1 MHILSVSALMDAE
14 TGGGNAERV
23 LQLSKAFARAG
34 ATASVLT
41 LDIGLTS
48 SRQAAFGPVRIIALR
63 CLQRRFLI
71 PATSK
76 AELRRAMADAD
87 VIHLTNHWTML
98 NAMAARA
105 AIALGKPYVVCPA
118 GALPVFGR
126 SKFLKA
132 GYNAVAGRR
141 MVRDAKG
148 WVAVTSAER
157 LQFAAYGVDPSRV
170 TVIPNGIWMN
180 DFADALNTP
189 DIRARFGIGDAVV
202 ILFVG
207 RLNPIKGPDLLL
219 DAFAG
224 MQKKTRNICL
234 LYAGPD
240 EGMRSSLARH
250 ASELGLSGRVH
261 FAGFLA
267 GADKLA
273 AYRAA
278 DIVVVPSRSE
288 AMSLV
293 ALEAGAC
300 GKPVVLTEN
309 CGFDE
314 AAAAGGGI
322 VVSANPDAIGGGL
335 ARLADDAALRTNMG
349 AQLKKLVQTRYTWPI
364 SAKQYLELFARVR
377 HGRN

>member
-1 MHILSVSALMDAE
+1 
-14 TGGGNAERV
+14 V
-23 LQLSKAFARAG
+23 LA
-34 ATASVLT
+34 
-41 LDIGLTS
+41 LDIGLTPA
-48 SRQAAFGPVRIIALR
+48 RRAAFGPVKIVALH

-71 PATSK
+71 PLPSTRTL
-76 AELRRAMADAD
+76 ERAAADAE
-87 VIHLTNHWTML
+87 VIHLTNHWTLL
-98 NAMAARA
+98 NAMMARA
-105 AIALGKPYVVCPA
+105 AAAMGKPYVVCPA

-141 MVRDAKG
+141 LVRDANG
-148 WVAVTSAER
+148 WVAVTAAER
-157 LQFAAYGVDPSRV
+157 LQFLPYGVDPSRV
-170 TVIPNGIWMN
+170 TVVPNGIWIN
-180 DFADALNTP
+180 DFADAHDTP
-189 DIRARFGIGDAVV
+189 DIRARFGIGDELV

-219 DAFAG
+219 DAFASL
-224 MQKKTRNICL
+224 QEKARKTCL

-240 EGMRSSLARH
+240 EGMRGSLVRH
-250 ASELGLSGRVH
+250 AAVLGLAGRVH
-261 FAGFLA
+261 FAGYLA

-278 DIVVVPSRSE
+278 DIVAVPSRSE

-322 VVSANPDAIGGGL
+322 VVSANPDAIGSGL
-335 ARLADDAALRTNMG
+335 ARLVDDAARRSIMG
-349 AQLKKLVQTRYTWPI
+349 ARLKKLVETRYTWPI

-377 HGRN
+377 HG